1 MNINS
6 DIILKPIFTEK
17 SIRDAGLGKFTFLV
31 KNTANKS
38 QIKGAIEDL
47 YKVNVIAVATNLT
60 KGSITKATRK
70 GRNVKTFKDKKARV
84 TLKKGQKIEIFEDKK
99 E

>member
-31 KNTANKS
+31 RNNVNKS
-38 QIKGAIEDL
+38 QIKAAIEDL
-47 YKVNVIAVATNLT
+47 YKVNVIAVATNIT
-60 KGSITKATRK
+60 KGSVVKATRK

>member
-17 SIRDAGLGKFTFLV
+17 SIRDAGLGKFLV
-31 KNTANKS
+31 RNNVNKS
-38 QIKGAIEDL
+38 QIKAAIEDL
-47 YKVNVIAVATNLT
+47 YKVNVIAVATNTT
-60 KGSITKATRK
+60 KGSVVKATRK